1 MIKINEPS
9 KELIQ
14 IYKEEVI
21 PKIKEKL
28 EKEEKNSTYANIV
41 KQVEKNLEEIV
52 IGNINCILEKYN
64 EIQIM
69 FPMEFKEIGKNK
81 ILSKEQKQCKE
92 FFEKIFDYKEII
104 QNNTDFSYTI
114 SNMLNVSVCPY
125 CNRIYTTTCQSK
137 NGKVRPQ
144 FDHFFAKSKY
154 PILALSIYNLVPS
167 CSICNSRKG
176 TREFSIEK
184 NMYPY
189 QEGLNKDKYFSYK
202 LAKEGNYQII
212 TLKNNAKMNNNDKAL
227 MIEDIY
233 QKAHSNEIN
242 NLIKKREI
250 YSEIYIK
257 EINQIK
263 GIRKITK
270 EELKYFLGYTSEG
283 ELINVSLGK
292 LKNDIINE
300 IV

>member
-1 MIKINEPS
+1 
-9 KELIQ
+9 
-14 IYKEEVI
+14 
-21 PKIKEKL
+21 
-28 EKEEKNSTYANIV
+28 
-41 KQVEKNLEEIV
+41 
-52 IGNINCILEKYN
+52 
-64 EIQIM
+64 
-69 FPMEFKEIGKNK
+69 
-81 ILSKEQKQCKE
+81 
-92 FFEKIFDYKEII
+92 
-104 QNNTDFSYTI
+104 
-114 SNMLNVSVCPY
+114 
-125 CNRIYTTTCQSK
+125 
-137 NGKVRPQ
+137 
-144 FDHFFAKSKY
+144 
-154 PILALSIYNLVPS
+154 
-167 CSICNSRKG
+167 
-176 TREFSIEK
+176 
-184 NMYPY
+184 MYPY